1 MNPLS
6 LEYSKEI
13 LLKEDH
19 LMSSIKRLGIDLG
32 KSHFHLVGLDAA
44 ESTVY
49 RKKLSRPKLIE
60 FITQLEPCTIA
71 FETCGGYCSLSSNT

>member
-1 MNPLS
+1 MNLLRLNEMDLLS

-32 KSHFHLVGLDAA
+32 KSNFHLVGLDAS

-49 RKKLSRPKLIE
+49 RKNSLVLKLLNLLPS
-60 FITQLEPCTIA
+60 
-71 FETCGGYCSLSSNT
+71 

>member
-1 MNPLS
+1 MDSLS

-32 KSHFHLVGLDAA
+32 KTNFHLVGLDAT

-49 RKKLSRPKLIE
+49 RKNSPDLN
-60 FITQLEPCTIA
+60 
-71 FETCGGYCSLSSNT
+71 SLNSLLN

>member
-1 MNPLS
+1 MDPLS

-13 LLKEDH
+13 LLKEDP

-49 RKKLSRPKLIE
+49 RKKLSRLNLLNVLP
-60 FITQLEPCTIA
+60 
-71 FETCGGYCSLSSNT
+71 S